1 MKMKKLKTGTAM
13 ALTLVM
19 MGAPMIKASASE
31 VEKSGVS
38 YEEKLEYVNR
48 EKAEFQEEYGKEDKF
63 KLIYEDEFFKEEVNG
78 ATGEIRMTTTSTG
91 EVQML
96 NFFND
101 LEEELKASQMSEKEY
116 LAQEKVK
123 FEKEYGTEN
132 KFKVTHEDESVKE
145 EVNGAT
151 GDVRIT
157 DKETGKVTVDNF
169 YEATKEQ
176 HKRYKMTEDEHDKY
190 LEKQFKINFG
200 K

>member
-1 MKMKKLKTGTAM
+1 MKIKNLKIGIAM

-31 VEKSGVS
+31 VDKSGVS

-48 EKAEFQEEYGKEDKF
+48 EKAEFQEEYGTEDKF
-63 KLIYEDEFFKEEVNG
+63 KLVYEGDYFKEEVNG
-78 ATGEIRMTTTSTG
+78 ATGEIRITTKSG

-96 NFFND
+96 NFFKD
-101 LEEELKASQMSEKEY
+101 LEEELKASQMSEEEY

-132 KFKVTHEDESVKE
+132 KFKVTHEDEEIKE

-151 GDVRIT
+151 GDIRIT
-157 DKETGKVTVDNF
+157 YKETGKVEKGNF

-176 HKRYKMTEDEHDKY
+176 HKRYKMTEEQHDTY
-190 LEKQFKINFG
+190 LKEQFK

>member
-19 MGAPMIKASASE
+19 MGAPMIKASAAE

-38 YEEKLEYVNR
+38 YKEKLEYVNN

-101 LEEELKASQMSEKEY
+101 LEEELKASQMSEEEY

-145 EVNGAT
+145 EVNGST

>member
-1 MKMKKLKTGTAM
+1 MKIKNLKIGIAM

-31 VEKSGVS
+31 VDKSGVS

-48 EKAEFQEEYGKEDKF
+48 EKAEFQAEYGTENKF
-63 KLIYEDEFFKEEVNG
+63 KLIYEGDYFKEEVNG
-78 ATGEIRMTTTSTG
+78 ATGEIRITTKSG

-101 LEEELKASQMSEKEY
+101 LEEELKASQMSEEEY

-132 KFKVTHEDESVKE
+132 KFKVTHEDEEIKE

-151 GDVRIT
+151 GDIRIT
-157 DKETGKVTVDNF
+157 YKETGKVEKGNF

-176 HKRYKMTEDEHDKY
+176 HKRYKMTEEQHDAY
-190 LEKQFKINFG
+190 LKK
-200 K
+200 

>member
-38 YEEKLEYVNR
+38 YKEKLEYVNN
-48 EKAEFQEEYGKEDKF
+48 EKAEFQEEYGTEDKF

-78 ATGEIRMTTTSTG
+78 ATGEIR
-91 EVQML
+91 
-96 NFFND
+96 
-101 LEEELKASQMSEKEY
+101 
-116 LAQEKVK
+116 
-123 FEKEYGTEN
+123 
-132 KFKVTHEDESVKE
+132 
-145 EVNGAT
+145 
-151 GDVRIT
+151 IT

-169 YEATKEQ
+169 YKATKEQ

-190 LEKQFKINFG
+190 LEKHFKINFG

>member
-48 EKAEFQEEYGKEDKF
+48 EKAEFQ
-63 KLIYEDEFFKEEVNG
+63 
-78 ATGEIRMTTTSTG
+78 A
-91 EVQML
+91 
-96 NFFND
+96 
-101 LEEELKASQMSEKEY
+101 
-116 LAQEKVK
+116 
-123 FEKEYGTEN
+123 EYGTED

-169 YEATKEQ
+169 YKATKEQ

>member
-1 MKMKKLKTGTAM
+1 MKMKNLKIGTVM
-13 ALTLVM
+13 ALALLM

-31 VEKSGVS
+31 FSKSQVS

-48 EKAEFQEEYGKEDKF
+48 KKAEFQEEYGTEDKF
-63 KLIYEDEFFKEEVNG
+63 KVIYEGEYFTQEING
-78 ATGEIRMTTTSTG
+78 ATGEGRATTKSG
-91 EVQML
+91 EVFIS
-96 NFFND
+96 NYFED
-101 LEEELKASQMSEKEY
+101 LEEELKASQMSEEEY

-132 KFKVTHEDESVKE
+132 KFKVTHEDEEIKE

-151 GDVRIT
+151 GDIRIT
-157 DKETGKVTVDNF
+157 YKETGKVEKGNF

-176 HKRYKMTEDEHDKY
+176 HKRYKMTEEQHDAY
-190 LEKQFKINFG
+190 LKQQFKIHFG